1 MDKSILASLRKSYV
15 LNELLEQNVSESPIS
30 QFKLWFK
37 DALESEI
44 IEPNAMVLSTVK
56 EDKPSARVVLLKG
69 FDESGFSFFTN
80 YNSHKAKDIKQNPFA
95 ALTFFWDVMERQV
108 RIEGK
113 IEKLS
118 AAESDTYFW
127 SRPRESQ
134 IGAWVSEQS
143 TVIESREVLDQSL
156 DFYIKKFND
165 LEIIPRPVHWGG
177 FLLRPSA
184 IEFWQGRQSRLHD
197 RILYSFSS
205 GIWKISRLS
214 P

>member
-1 MDKSILASLRKSYV
+1 MDKSLVANLRKSYV
-15 LNELLEQNVSESPIS
+15 LNELLEQNVSDSPVS

-56 EDKPSARVVLLKG
+56 EDRPSARVVLLKG

-80 YNSHKAKDIKQNPFA
+80 YNSHKGKDIKQNPFA

-118 AAESDTYFW
+118 AEESDTYFW

-143 TVIESREVLDQSL
+143 AVIGGREVLDQSL
-156 DFYIKKFND
+156 DFYNKKFND
-165 LEIIPRPVHWGG
+165 FEIIPRPAHWGG
-177 FLLRPSA
+177 FLLNPIS
-184 IEFWQGRQSRLHD
+184 IEFWQGRESRLHD
-197 RILYSFSS
+197 RILYSLSS